1 MLTVHILASG
11 SEGNSLLVSGE
22 GTHVLLDAGI
32 SARRITAAL
41 RELGLSPRDLSG
53 VLLTHEHSDHVSG
66 LATLVKQDRPPLYA
80 TVGTARAVCRR
91 VPAAADVLRAIPRQ
105 GTFDVGD
112 IRVTVFPT
120 SHDAA
125 ESVDYRFDCGGSAVG
140 VLTDTGCVPPAAE
153 DILRGVGLMVL
164 ESNHDV
170 EWLLSGPYPLLSQAA
185 HSRCLRT
192 PVQQRRRFSG
202 AASGGL
208 RNAAIRSG
216 APEPGEQH
224 AGARPADRVAG
235 AQRAGRVRDRSAP
248 RSAQRPLRGGGVYMQ
263 RVTVLCVGKLKEK
276 FYTDAAAE
284 YVKRLQRYCKLDVV
298 ELPECRLPEEPSPAE
313 IQKALQTEGAAIRER
328 LPRGG
333 AVVALCI
340 EGKPCSSEELSRR
353 IIDFGVQGKTQITFL
368 IGGSVGLDEGI
379 KKQADWRLSMSPM
392 TFPHHMARIM
402 LLEQIYRA
410 YQIAA
415 GTKYHK

>member
-66 LATLVKQDRPPLYA
+66 LATLVKQYRPPLYA

-170 EWLLSGPYPLLSQAA
+170 EWLLSGPYPYYLKQRILGACGHLSNNDAA
-185 HSRCLRT
+185 FLA
-192 PVQQRRRFSG
+192 QRL
-202 AASGGL
+202 AASGTRQFVLAHLSRENNTPERARQTVSLALSGL
-208 RNAAIRSG
+208 DAS
-216 APEPGEQH
+216 
-224 AGARPADRVAG
+224 VT
-235 AQRAGRVRDRSAP
+235 VAP
-248 RSAQRPLRGGGVYMQ
+248 RGRAQRPLRGGGVYMQ

-298 ELPECRLPEEPSPAE
+298 ELPEYRLPEEPSPAE

-368 IGGSVGLDEGI
+368 IGGSVGLDESI